1 MTFENI
7 KYISWKVLLKTN
19 LSIINEN
26 SFFES
31 ISNIENNLQRQT
43 IYGVLVAFCLGYN
56 RQYVNDTTIEFVSE
70 YLST

>member
-19 LSIINEN
+19 LSIIDKN

-43 IYGVLVAFCLGYN
+43 IYGVLVEFCLGYN
-56 RQYVNDTTIEFVSE
+56 RQYINGTNIEFVSE